1 MKEWDGGERYGDTH
15 DDYYGEFRAND
26 PASAGDEVE
35 VWFTGRNVTRNGGAA
50 NSVSTEPF
58 TYTVHDDIGGDVL
71 ILAAEDVTG
80 LSPVQ
85 GLTSAQY
92 VDEYASSLDAA
103 GYSSDVY
110 DFDVMGRQAPH
121 HLGVL
126 SHYDAV
132 VWETGNDVILRSVG
146 QVPGTTAKA
155 ALDLE
160 LSVRDYLNEG
170 GKAIIAGKYAQF
182 AQAANGAY
190 AYNPFAPPECTTPAP
205 PGGAI
210 PYPCLPILNDFQQ
223 YWLGAYV
230 NISDGGTD
238 PDGEPFQLIGNEGAF
253 DGFTGDL
260 NAAGSAGNQDHTALL
275 LTTSSFLPPD
285 QFPQFASEAPV
296 GWAIP
301 GGPFDPHTGEWY
313 VYSQQADVSYK
324 RLTRTIDVS
333 GATAG
338 TLKFWTSYDTEADW
352 DFLFVE
358 AHEVGSDA
366 WTTLPDAN
374 GHTTQDTG

>member
-15 DDYYGEFRAND
+15 DDYYGEFRANIE
-26 PASAGDEVE
+26 ASEGDVVE
-35 VWFTGRNVTRNGGAA
+35 VWFSGRNVTRNGG
-50 NSVSTEPF
+50 STTVSTVPF

-85 GLTSAQY
+85 GLTSAQF

-132 VWETGNDVILRSVG
+132 VWETGNDIILRSVG

-155 ALDLE
+155 ALDIE

-170 GKAIIAGKYAQF
+170 GKAIIAGKYALF

-190 AYNPFAPPECTTPAP
+190 CVQPVPAAGVHDVRQRSRTPA
-205 PGGAI
+205 
-210 PYPCLPILNDFQQ
+210 CR
-223 YWLGAYV
+223 
-230 NISDGGTD
+230 S
-238 PDGEPFQLIGNEGAF
+238 
-253 DGFTGDL
+253 
-260 NAAGSAGNQDHTALL
+260 
-275 LTTSSFLPPD
+275 
-285 QFPQFASEAPV
+285 
-296 GWAIP
+296 
-301 GGPFDPHTGEWY
+301 
-313 VYSQQADVSYK
+313 
-324 RLTRTIDVS
+324 
-333 GATAG
+333 
-338 TLKFWTSYDTEADW
+338 
-352 DFLFVE
+352 
-358 AHEVGSDA
+358 
-366 WTTLPDAN
+366 
-374 GHTTQDTG
+374 